1 MLTVLFVGTSASGK
15 THLLRQCYR
24 NLTQHHDIDD
34 RDDVTEYSS
43 ETSKSLPSVL
53 EMTPKKNN
61 TTFLAQT
68 LARRTVPAVVVAMPK
83 STPEFPTTKDIVR
96 FARNNCPEAQIALI
110 VTKSDASYNRSE
122 HEFDSMV
129 FDTMQAAEGVQRLFY
144 TSALQG
150 RGISDLR
157 SWVDDAVL
165 SHTSGEDYAYFGSAN
180 TALKR
185 NKYKF
190 RKLKPPRGCTAT
202 DGCDSCTL
210 Q

>member
-1 MLTVLFVGTSASGK
+1 MITVLFVGARASGK

-24 NLTQHHDIDD
+24 NLTQHHNVD
-34 RDDVTEYSS
+34 RDDLAEYSS
-43 ETSKSLPSVL
+43 ETSRSLPSVL

-61 TTFLAQT
+61 MTFLAQT
-68 LARRTVPAVVVAMPK
+68 LARRIVPAVVVAMSK
-83 STPEFPTTKDIVR
+83 SKPEFPTTKEIVR
-96 FARNNCPEAQIALI
+96 FARNNCPEAQIALV
-110 VTKSDASYNRSE
+110 VTKSDAAYDRSE
-122 HEFDSMV
+122 HEFDSTV
-129 FDTMQAAEGVQRLFY
+129 FDTMQVAEGVQRLFY

-150 RGISDLR
+150 RGASDLR

-165 SHTSGEDYAYFGSAN
+165 SHTSEEDYAYFGSAN

-190 RKLKPPRGCTAT
+190 RKLKPPRGCTT